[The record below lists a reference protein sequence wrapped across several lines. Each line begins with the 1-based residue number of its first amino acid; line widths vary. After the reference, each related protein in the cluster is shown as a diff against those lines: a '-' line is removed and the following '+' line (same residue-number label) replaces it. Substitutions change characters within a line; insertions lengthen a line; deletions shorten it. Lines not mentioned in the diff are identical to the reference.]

1 MNRNCKIAMSTP
13 LGAIRGRSALDH
25 VAGKGQTTRYAIMI
39 HSMTGT
45 TLTVALSA
53 IAALLLHVSAALAA
67 DPAAGQK
74 VFASRCAGCHTTE
87 PGVNKVGPSLAGVF
101 GRKSGS
107 ETGFNYSA
115 ALRAANINWDAKTLD
130 RFLENPS
137 GDVHGTSMFVSLP
150 SAEDRQNVVAYLE
163 TLKP

>member
-1 MNRNCKIAMSTP
+1 MSIP
-13 LGAIRGRSALDH
+13 LGAIPRGRSAFDQA
-25 VAGKGQTTRYAIMI
+25 AGKGQAMRNAMMI
-39 HSMTGT
+39 HSMTGAS
-45 TLTVALSA
+45 LTVALSA
-53 IAALLLHVSAALAA
+53 IATLLLHVSAALAA

-74 VFASRCAGCHTTE
+74 VFASRCSACHTAE

-107 ETGFNYSA
+107 ETGFKYSA
-115 ALRAANINWDAKTLD
+115 ALKAANITWDEKTLD
-130 RFLENPS
+130 QFLENPS

-150 SAEDRQNVVAYLE
+150 SAEDRQNVIAYLK